1 MLNGLTPILLAL
13 SVLSQST
20 PSLDGPNAV
29 PSKTSNEPV
38 LLRPLPKQ
46 QVLVQ
51 HGLGRLV
58 ADAHPDPADLAR
70 DVSAKRPNPERLQR
84 DFLDLL
90 ADAGP
95 ELPDGVAVVDDT
107 PAGRQE
113 NGIRGEKG
121 D

>member
-1 MLNGLTPILLAL
+1 MLKGLTPILLL
-13 SVLSQST
+13 SVLSQSA
-20 PSLDGPNAV
+20 PSLGRPNAV

-38 LLRPLPKQ
+38 PFCLLPKQ
-46 QVLVQ
+46 QVFVH

-58 ADAHPDPADLAR
+58 TDAHPDPADLAR
-70 DVSAKRPNPERLQR
+70 GVSAERPYSEGFQH

-95 ELPDGVAVVDDT
+95 ELPDGVTVIDHT